1 MTKLLC
7 HLTRIRVQINS
18 QICEKTAQY
27 GQCSTNNACGC
38 FHMLGA
44 DDGAGICGFLWPICS
59 RLVPCNSS
67 DNSCLQSNMIC
78 VEHPQCDDRP
88 LCYPVTMMKEN
99 ICPPMIININSKWKQ
114 NAITVAGGNGQGSE
128 LNQLNQPY
136 GMYVDNDDQCIYIA
150 DGGNHRIVRW
160 EFGADI
166 SEIVAGGNGIGN
178 EIYQLHYPMDV
189 ILDREKKHL
198 IICDYG
204 NMRVVRWS
212 RQTSQDQQILIPF
225 ISCWGLAMDN
235 NGDLYVS
242 DWVGHPVVRW
252 QEGDTAGT
260 VVAGGFGQGNQLNQL
275 NQPKYI
281 FVDEYHSV
289 YVADQ
294 MNNRVMKWMKHATEG
309 ILIAPAQV
317 SEENP
322 GSVVGPTG
330 VTADHMGNI
339 YVSNWGSHQITRWSP
354 DEMEGAPVV
363 GEKERG
369 SGPTQLR
376 YPYGLS
382 FDRYGNLYVVDTENN
397 RIQKFLIDLD

>member
-1 MTKLLC
+1 
-7 HLTRIRVQINS
+7 
-18 QICEKTAQY
+18 
-27 GQCSTNNACGC
+27 
-38 FHMLGA
+38 MLGA